1 MELVLN
7 GAPGWKLDSFLA
19 HTRTRFRS
27 LRAFSAEGSIV
38 ITGIECRA
46 GHWPLSDRQQKI
58 YNELARYSDDYQ
70 GPFLSEQLRTAAI
83 PLERRPMWASNKPI
97 LLAPPI
103 LVQSR
108 NDVAVC
114 EGFGA
119 TVLER
124 QIQLASSQCNGTYQC
139 SRSGAKLEHPEQVRA
154 CSGGRQTNSTHFGL
168 QPRMHAATG
177 YTTWTGEYRV
187 ETTYSDFLFS
197 LDAPV
202 VVRDGET
209 RAATDVFD
217 MRTTRAL
224 VMMAFFTPE
233 IRAASVLRID
243 VSLEGVVPGGLS
255 WMYAI
260 FVSVYKACKRDCCV
274 GCMPTVELLYVLNG
288 FG

>member
-1 MELVLN
+1 MLN

-19 HTRTRFRS
+19 NTRTRFRS
-27 LRAFSAEGSIV
+27 LCAFSAEGSIV
-38 ITGIECRA
+38 ITEIEFRA
-46 GHWPLSDRQQKI
+46 GHFPLSDRQQKT

-83 PLERRPMWASNKPI
+83 PLERRLRWASNKPI

-114 EGFGA
+114 EGIGA

-139 SRSGAKLEHPEQVRA
+139 LRSGAKLEHPEQVRA
-154 CSGGRQTNSTHFGL
+154 CSGGQPNSTHFGL

-177 YTTWTGEYRV
+177 YTHWTGEYRV

-197 LDAPV
+197 LDVPV

-209 RAATDVFD
+209 RAATDFFD
-217 MRTTRAL
+217 MHTTRAL
-224 VMMAFFTPE
+224 VMMAFYTPE
-233 IRAASVLRID
+233 IRAASVLHID
-243 VSLEGVVPGGLS
+243 VSLEGVVPGG
-255 WMYAI
+255 
-260 FVSVYKACKRDCCV
+260 
-274 GCMPTVELLYVLNG
+274 CMPSS
-288 FG
+288 